1 MLPMPFRPPRWCRT
15 SSDRYGR
22 DPETEK
28 RDIALYRF
36 DLRSHR
42 TGRVPGSD
50 GLYAPI
56 WSPNGSQLAA
66 LSVNSDQVKVDLKS
80 GQRAVLTRRKADYAA
95 WSSDSRY
102 IYFNSLMTD
111 QPAVFRVY
119 INGGKEEKITD
130 ILFQTTGIYGMW
142 TGLTLDDSVL
152 VIRGHHQGDVY
163 ALTLASD

>member
-1 MLPMPFRPPRWCRT
+1 
-15 SSDRYGR
+15 
-22 DPETEK
+22 
-28 RDIALYRF
+28 
-36 DLRSHR
+36 
-42 TGRVPGSD
+42 
-50 GLYAPI
+50 
-56 WSPNGSQLAA
+56 
-66 LSVNSDQVKVDLKS
+66 
-80 GQRAVLTRRKADYAA
+80 
-95 WSSDSRY
+95 
-102 IYFNSLMTD
+102 MTD